1 MIANLIVCTSFK
13 TSYNVLNHSHWG
25 LGQSVSGGG
34 GGAVEIQGGSEK
46 KRESLQSLD
55 LQRLASL
62 LYMCELNVETIW

>member
-34 GGAVEIQGGSEK
+34 GGGGGGE
-46 KRESLQSLD
+46 RGGGESLQSLD

-62 LYMCELNVETIW
+62 LYVCELNVETI